1 MFSLV
6 ADGTTLLPSAL
17 DKYARKA
24 ESIAAFVTNILTHMP
39 NEQTAER
46 SYSRVLAI

>member
-1 MFSLV
+1 LFSLV

-24 ESIAAFVTNILTHMP
+24 ESIAAFVTNIQTHMH

-46 SYSRVLAI
+46 SYSRVLAV